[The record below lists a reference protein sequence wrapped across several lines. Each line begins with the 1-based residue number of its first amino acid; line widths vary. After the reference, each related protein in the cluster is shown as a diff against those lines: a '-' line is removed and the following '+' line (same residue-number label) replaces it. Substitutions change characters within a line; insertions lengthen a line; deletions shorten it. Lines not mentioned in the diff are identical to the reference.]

1 MTWNPRAPRLLV
13 GMGFALFTLV
23 VLSAS
28 FSAPLE
34 AQILK
39 RIKKTVTKAA
49 EQESL
54 NQIDRMVRGKVRCV
68 FDDFECI
75 RKNEKSGEGVVL
87 TDDNGQILLD
97 KNGQP
102 VSDSE
107 QAAAIAGQG
116 EGTAKPGE
124 GVWANYD
131 FVPGDDILY
140 FDDYSGDRVGTFPR
154 RMNFVRGNWEVVEW
168 QGRRLLRN
176 SGPRYA
182 AIEIPLPSALP
193 DRFTIEFDVYMPH
206 GNHRLAVA
214 TYSPAADG
222 GNWTKLQG
230 NFFQAGGSGSGSG
243 VLTRERGGPEALT
256 RGQEFEEALS
266 PLRITVDER
275 YAMVYVGSKR
285 VANVPNAELQ
295 RSATVYIENMYM
307 NGSDNPIYI
316 GPIRIAGGG
325 RDLYDRLAKE
335 GRVATQGIF
344 FATNSDRIRPESTPT
359 LEEIGT
365 MLKDHPELRIAIE
378 GHTDSDGEDAYNQTL
393 SEKRAAAV
401 KAYLIATYGIQD
413 SRLQT
418 AGFGESKPVEDNATP
433 EGKQQNRRVELVR
446 VEQ

>member
-1 MTWNPRAPRLLV
+1 MIWNPRALRLLV
-13 GMGFALFTLV
+13 GMGFALFNLAV
-23 VLSAS
+23 VAALSP
-28 FSAPLE
+28 APLE

-39 RIKKTVTKAA
+39 RVKKTVAKAA

-87 TDDNGQILLD
+87 TDDNGQILVD

-102 VSDSE
+102 VSDSK
-107 QAAAIAGQG
+107 QAAVIAGQG

-124 GVWANYD
+124 GAWANYD
-131 FVPGDDILY
+131 FVPGDKVLIYED
-140 FDDYSGDRVGTFPR
+140 FTRDKVGDFPR
-154 RMNFVRGNWEVVEW
+154 RFDLVLGNWEVVDW
-168 QGRRLLRN
+168 QGGRYLRATSN
-176 SGPRYA
+176 A
-182 AIEIPLPSALP
+182 VLAIPLPEALP
-193 DRFTIEFDVYMPH
+193 ERFTVEFSVNLQH
-206 GNHRLAVA
+206 GGSFARLA
-214 TYSPAADG
+214 PG
-222 GNWTKLQG
+222 R
-230 NFFQAGGSGSGSG
+230 FFLGPGQSYRGSAISVQPNRAGIVPIRG
-243 VLTRERGGPEALT
+243 GGPESMSDVQAKMML
-256 RGQEFEEALS
+256 
-266 PLRITVDER
+266 DEIVPIR
-275 YAMVYVGSKR
+275 VMADGEHMRVYLKERR
-285 VANVPNAELQ
+285 VANVPNAVFPRTDSLFLVLNAA
-295 RSATVYIENMYM
+295 RATQ
-307 NGSDNPIYI
+307 PILI

-335 GRVATQGIF
+335 GRVATQGIL

-365 MLKDHPELRIAIE
+365 MLKDHPELRITIE

-401 KAYLIATYGIQD
+401 KAFLVATYGIQD